1 MPNHKERKV
10 FLLIVEG
17 SSDRIAIKGT
27 LKEVLKALG
36 YDALLDCEVYGTDLT
51 LHPYQNN
58 NQYSEPEDALENV
71 VSAVNEFIFNERR
84 SSKIDFDNIAA
95 VATLSDLDACYC
107 DDSRIVFYSNAPKDV
122 KSQCDINAQ
131 LIRTTNIPFMKKR
144 NATKR
149 DAFDTLLSE
158 KEIYIGET
166 TKRRVPFK
174 PFYMSVHL
182 EHALMKDTCEH
193 TLEEKGEMARNFR
206 AKYIHCPTEFIHL
219 LDDIS
224 IHGTDHPSS
233 WNRKTLKE
241 NAFARASNLFHII
254 QWFKELADVLQCSDV
269 ES

>member
-1 MPNHKERKV
+1 M
-10 FLLIVEG
+10 
-17 SSDRIAIKGT
+17 
-27 LKEVLKALG
+27 
-36 YDALLDCEVYGTDLT
+36 
-51 LHPYQNN
+51 HPYQNSS
-58 NQYSEPEDALENV
+58 QYSEPEDALENV
-71 VSAVNEFIFNERR
+71 VSAVNEFIYNERR

-107 DDSRIVFYSNAPKDV
+107 DDSRIVFYSDAPKGA

-131 LIRTTNIPFMKKR
+131 LIRTTNIPFMAKR

-158 KEIYIGET
+158 KEIYIGESS
-166 TKRRVPFK
+166 KRRVPFK

-182 EHALMKDTCEH
+182 EHALMNDTCEH

-206 AKYIHCPTEFIHL
+206 AKYIHCPTRFIHL

-224 IHGTDHPSS
+224 IHGTDHLSS

-254 QWFKELADVLQCSDV
+254 QWFKELAVLLKDCDSK
-269 ES
+269 S